1 MLEPKVLV
9 SCLHDLS
16 AHCES
21 FCEWINAQDDRYLE
35 DYIQGSKD
43 VSEAL
48 NKLAMVCAD
57 MPESAKDF
65 CVKVTPATGLPSCRP

>member
-9 SCLHDLS
+9 NCIHDLA
-16 AHCES
+16 AHNDA
-21 FCEWINAQDDRYLE
+21 FCEWLNAQDDRYLE

-57 MPESAKDF
+57 MPESK
-65 CVKVTPATGLPSCRP
+65 G